1 MKKLIIVFV
10 LLLAVGVSAQD
21 EMIGLTGKGMKVGA
35 NLADLSGDIS
45 NNTMKFGFA
54 GGGFITYMFSPQ
66 FGIQPE
72 LMYIMKGTK
81 ADVGD
86 AKLKF
91 DYIDLP
97 ILLKFAIPTEGNIKP
112 NLFAGPAVGFLL
124 SAKAD
129 DEDVKDYLKS
139 INMCVAFG
147 AGVGIQMES
156 MMVTFDARYTLG
168 VTNIN
173 DEGEGDLK
181 TRDITFMLGFSF

>member
-1 MKKLIIVFV
+1 
-10 LLLAVGVSAQD
+10 
-21 EMIGLTGKGMKVGA
+21 
-35 NLADLSGDIS
+35 
-45 NNTMKFGFA
+45 
-54 GGGFITYMFSPQ
+54 MFSPQ

-81 ADVGD
+81 ADIGD

-91 DYIDLP
+91 DYIEMP

-112 NLFAGPAVGFLL
+112 NLFAGPAIGFLL

-147 AGVGIQMES
+147 GGVGIQMES

-181 TRDITFMLGFSF
+181 TRDLTFMLGFSF